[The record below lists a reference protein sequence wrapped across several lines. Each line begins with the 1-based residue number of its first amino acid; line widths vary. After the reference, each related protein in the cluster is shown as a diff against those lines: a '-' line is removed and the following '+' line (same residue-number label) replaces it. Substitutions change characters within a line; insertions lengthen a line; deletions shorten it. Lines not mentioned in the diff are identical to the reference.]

1 MVMAR
6 WLARIALPGGL
17 VLAAAAGW
25 AGASSAFSQLRDAG
39 APPVPGATASST
51 PEAQPPA
58 AAPQAS
64 PTPEKAPP
72 SEEPPSQV
80 PPQVESA
87 FLSRTYKVRPGKLW
101 KGLLETLQT
110 AGFPPEEVDNEGRTV
125 KTSFVEFKQ
134 DDYQNQVAEP
144 PVRLGG
150 DYHILQMIKVKQG
163 KVSLEGRVATGP
175 HGTELRIR
183 ARILVMGLD
192 RVHRISVLVDR
203 RSTGV
208 IEAGFIHKLEARMG
222 LEHL

>member
-80 PPQVESA
+80 PPQVESV

-101 KGLLETLQT
+101 KVPLMT
-110 AGFPPEEVDNEGRTV
+110 RR
-125 KTSFVEFKQ
+125 KTRDQAAASRKYCF
-134 DDYQNQVAEP
+134 
-144 PVRLGG
+144 
-150 DYHILQMIKVKQG
+150 
-163 KVSLEGRVATGP
+163 S
-175 HGTELRIR
+175 
-183 ARILVMGLD
+183 
-192 RVHRISVLVDR
+192 
-203 RSTGV
+203 
-208 IEAGFIHKLEARMG
+208 
-222 LEHL
+222 

>member
-6 WLARIALPGGL
+6 WLARIALPGVL

-72 SEEPPSQV
+72 SDEPP
-80 PPQVESA
+80 